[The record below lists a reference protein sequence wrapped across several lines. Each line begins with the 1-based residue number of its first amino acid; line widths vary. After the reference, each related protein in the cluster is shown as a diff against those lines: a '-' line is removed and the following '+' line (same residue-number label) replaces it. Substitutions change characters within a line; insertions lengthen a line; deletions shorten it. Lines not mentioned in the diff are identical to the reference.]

1 MKLNLK
7 YVGNGTF
14 ITKDKVPNLTENAL
28 YEVDL
33 KTMDTRSMK
42 QNAALWKWNSMIA
55 KTLNDN
61 NKSLTTIIKAETSW
75 SKDSVHELIIKPII
89 KALYNKT
96 STTKLDK
103 NEFEK
108 IIDTIVYLFG
118 NNHGVVIPDFPNR
131 DDLT

>member
-1 MKLNLK
+1 MKVTLK

-14 ITKDKVPNLTENAL
+14 ITKDEVPNLTEGAL
-28 YEVDL
+28 YSVDL
-33 KTMDTRSMK
+33 KTMDTRSLR
-42 QNAALWKWNSMIA
+42 QNNSLHLWENMIA

-61 NKSLTTIIKAETSW
+61 NKNLTTIIKAETSW

-96 STTKLDK
+96 STTQLGRT
-103 NEFEK
+103 EFEK

-118 NNHGVVIPDFPNR
+118 TKHGVVIPDFPNR
-131 DDLT
+131 NDLQ

>member
-14 ITKDKVPNLTENAL
+14 ITKDEVPNLTENAL

-33 KTMDTRSMK
+33 KTIDTRTLT
-42 QNAALWKWNSMIA
+42 QNRALHLWENMIA